1 MSIFCFNLDLEKA
14 EKCPLKTTSFHS
26 TVKKMR
32 KLYDV
37 YDTRQRMNLI
47 LKLEKLLM
55 HDWFFC
61 EDNFVEEATF
71 ADRFLMMFEG
81 IFFFTLTAHTNKL
94 IR

>member
-1 MSIFCFNLDLEKA
+1 
-14 EKCPLKTTSFHS
+14 
-26 TVKKMR
+26 MR
-32 KLYDV
+32 KFYDV

-71 ADRFLMMFEG
+71 ADMFLMMFEG
-81 IFFFTLTAHTNKL
+81 IFFLHLQHTQIN
-94 IR
+94 